1 MTTGERIRRLVFG
14 RALSSDQATSE
25 QITPVEGLSALSL
38 DALTSVAY
46 GPEAILL
53 VLAGAGATALH
64 LMLPITLAIIGLLV
78 LLVISYRQVI
88 DAYPHGGGAYAVS
101 RDNFGARASKL
112 AGASLIVDY
121 SLTVAVSIA
130 AGVGQFT
137 SAFPST
143 TRYTVPM
150 CLGILLV
157 ITVLNLRGLGEGAR
171 IFLLPTMV
179 FIVGLLAIIAIGMIH
194 PLGLNTPRTGRS
206 LVPAH
211 AVEAVSVLL
220 VLRAFSAG
228 CSALTGVEAIANGVP
243 LFREPRVIRAKRT
256 ELLLGSILGVM
267 LLGLALLT
275 DKFHVEPRTGQTVLS
290 QIMVYAVG
298 RHWAYYIVSLTITLV
313 LALAANTSF
322 GGLPVLTSLLAR
334 DNYLPHFF
342 GLRDSRQ
349 VFGNGVWALAVF
361 SAALLV
367 AVRGNTNSLIPL
379 FAIGVFIGFTMAQSG
394 LVVHWRRTREPGWSR
409 KALINGIGAAV
420 TAVATLIFLVSKFVE
435 GAWVVVVA
443 IPLLIVLFNRIESYY
458 ARARRELET
467 GVIPA
472 PLDPKHTVVVV
483 PVNSVSR
490 LTQHALSEAVSLG
503 DKVIAVM
510 VVFDG
515 VEPGRPRTEI
525 EEHWEIWNPGV
536 PLRLL
541 HTNYASIV
549 RPIMGF
555 VDELR
560 TVPDQQVVV
569 LIPVV
574 IPERIRYRLLHN
586 QIDVALTSA
595 LHRRPDVVVARVPVP
610 VRPPDPDPEPVDG
623 TDRPEEVGAP

>member
-1 MTTGERIRRLVFG
+1 
-14 RALSSDQATSE
+14 
-25 QITPVEGLSALSL
+25 
-38 DALTSVAY
+38 
-46 GPEAILL
+46 
-53 VLAGAGATALH
+53 
-64 LMLPITLAIIGLLV
+64 
-78 LLVISYRQVI
+78 
-88 DAYPHGGGAYAVS
+88 
-101 RDNFGARASKL
+101 
-112 AGASLIVDY
+112 
-121 SLTVAVSIA
+121 
-130 AGVGQFT
+130 
-137 SAFPST
+137 
-143 TRYTVPM
+143 M

-194 PLGLNTPRTGRS
+194 PLGLATPQTGRS

-220 VLRAFSAG
+220 VLKAFSAG

-275 DKFHVEPRTGQTVLS
+275 NKFHVEPRTGQTVLS

-361 SAALLV
+361 SSVLLV

-394 LVVHWRRTREPGWSR
+394 LVVHWRRTREPGWYR

-420 TAVATLIFLVSKFVE
+420 TAVATIIFLVTKFVE

-443 IPLLIVLFNRIESYY
+443 IPLLILLFNRIESYY
-458 ARARRELET
+458 ARARLELET

-510 VVFDG
+510 VVFDV

-525 EEHWEIWNPGV
+525 EEQWEIWNPGV
-536 PLRLL
+536 PLRVL
-541 HTNYASIV
+541 HTKYASIV
-549 RPIMGF
+549 QPIMGF

-560 TVPDQQVVV
+560 AVPDQQVVV

-586 QIDVALTSA
+586 QIDVALSSA
-595 LHRRPDVVVARVPVP
+595 LHKRPDVVVARVPVP
-610 VRPPDPDPEPVDG
+610 VRPPDPEPDPVEGP
-623 TDRPEEVGAP
+623 DRAEGVGAP

>member
-1 MTTGERIRRLVFG
+1 
-14 RALSSDQATSE
+14 
-25 QITPVEGLSALSL
+25 
-38 DALTSVAY
+38 
-46 GPEAILL
+46 
-53 VLAGAGATALH
+53 
-64 LMLPITLAIIGLLV
+64 
-78 LLVISYRQVI
+78 
-88 DAYPHGGGAYAVS
+88 
-101 RDNFGARASKL
+101 
-112 AGASLIVDY
+112 
-121 SLTVAVSIA
+121 
-130 AGVGQFT
+130 
-137 SAFPST
+137 
-143 TRYTVPM
+143 
-150 CLGILLV
+150 
-157 ITVLNLRGLGEGAR
+157 
-171 IFLLPTMV
+171 
-179 FIVGLLAIIAIGMIH
+179 
-194 PLGLNTPRTGRS
+194 
-206 LVPAH
+206 
-211 AVEAVSVLL
+211 
-220 VLRAFSAG
+220 
-228 CSALTGVEAIANGVP
+228 
-243 LFREPRVIRAKRT
+243 VIRAKRT

-275 DKFHVEPRTGQTVLS
+275 NKFHVEPRTGQTVLS

-322 GGLPVLTSLLAR
+322 GGLPVLTSLMAR

-394 LVVHWRRTREPGWSR
+394 LVVHWRRTRESRWSR

-420 TAVATLIFLVSKFVE
+420 TAVATLVFLVSKFVE

-458 ARARRELET
+458 ARAGRELET

-503 DKVIAVM
+503 DQVIAVM
-510 VVFDG
+510 VVFDV

-525 EEHWEIWNPGV
+525 EQQWEIWNPGV
-536 PLRLL
+536 PLRVL
-541 HTNYASIV
+541 HTKYASIV

-560 TVPDQQVVV
+560 AVPDQQVVV

-595 LHRRPDVVVARVPVP
+595 LHKRPDVVVARVPVP
-610 VRPPDPDPEPVDG
+610 VRPPDREPEPVDG
-623 TDRPEEVGAP
+623 PDRPEEVGSP

>member
-1 MTTGERIRRLVFG
+1 
-14 RALSSDQATSE
+14 
-25 QITPVEGLSALSL
+25 
-38 DALTSVAY
+38 
-46 GPEAILL
+46 
-53 VLAGAGATALH
+53 
-64 LMLPITLAIIGLLV
+64 
-78 LLVISYRQVI
+78 
-88 DAYPHGGGAYAVS
+88 
-101 RDNFGARASKL
+101 
-112 AGASLIVDY
+112 
-121 SLTVAVSIA
+121 
-130 AGVGQFT
+130 
-137 SAFPST
+137 
-143 TRYTVPM
+143 
-150 CLGILLV
+150 
-157 ITVLNLRGLGEGAR
+157 
-171 IFLLPTMV
+171 
-179 FIVGLLAIIAIGMIH
+179 
-194 PLGLNTPRTGRS
+194 
-206 LVPAH
+206 
-211 AVEAVSVLL
+211 
-220 VLRAFSAG
+220 
-228 CSALTGVEAIANGVP
+228 
-243 LFREPRVIRAKRT
+243 
-256 ELLLGSILGVM
+256 
-267 LLGLALLT
+267 
-275 DKFHVEPRTGQTVLS
+275 
-290 QIMVYAVG
+290 
-298 RHWAYYIVSLTITLV
+298 
-313 LALAANTSF
+313 
-322 GGLPVLTSLLAR
+322 
-334 DNYLPHFF
+334 
-342 GLRDSRQ
+342 
-349 VFGNGVWALAVF
+349 
-361 SAALLV
+361 
-367 AVRGNTNSLIPL
+367 
-379 FAIGVFIGFTMAQSG
+379 
-394 LVVHWRRTREPGWSR
+394 
-409 KALINGIGAAV
+409 
-420 TAVATLIFLVSKFVE
+420 VE